1 MLQSLLSK
9 FANNVRET
17 WSSWSIQASLDILT
31 LMVLELIWMALM
43 FASGAIR

>member
-17 WSSWSIQASLDILT
+17 WSSWSAQDSLDLLT
-31 LMVLELIWMALM
+31 LIVLEFVWMGLL
-43 FASGAIR
+43 FAAGVFH